1 MIFEVIQFNVEA
13 MIFLINKSYN
23 DGIMCEFC

>member
-13 MIFLINKSYN
+13 MILLINKSYN